1 MRRTA
6 SQVIRS
12 LEARVARLER
22 SANPRSAVYSTGNV
36 FNVASIDRRVKAQ
49 MSKIFKDI
57 SPELARFGKVKY
69 TQIKVHNGDYYHP
82 HMMLVK
88 ATSSEEMNKDVA
100 YFILTWDESDSPQQ
114 YIDDYHAM
122 PYAIDDAGLL
132 REAITDFD
140 NRVSRL

>member
-1 MRRTA
+1 MRRSA
-6 SQVIRS
+6 SQVIRR

-22 SANPRSAVYSTGNV
+22 SVNSRSAAYSTGNV

-49 MSKIFKDI
+49 MSKIFKEI
-57 SPELARFGKVKY
+57 SVEFARFGKVQY
-69 TQIKVHNGDYYHP
+69 TQVKVHNGDYYHP

-88 ATSSEEMNKDVA
+88 ATSSYENNTDVA

-114 YIDDYHAM
+114 YIDDYYEVIH
-122 PYAIDDAGLL
+122 PDDNARILGQ
-132 REAITDFD
+132 AITDFD